1 MFTIMHIS
9 DLHRSHVDPISNEEL
24 ISTLVADRDRYIG
37 ESYPIKSP
45 NLIVIS
51 GDLIQ
56 GASFGDPEHKKNIR
70 DQYEIAYDFLINLTN
85 RFLNGDKSKLIFV
98 PGNHDI
104 DWNIAFQSM
113 KEVDPADNNNPLLST
128 LTKKGSPYRWCWRSR
143 KLYKITDLSLYES
156 RFVGFKEIH
165 DKFYSD
171 TNHKPI
177 EIHPYCHLHNVY
189 NGRIF
194 VAAFNSCDFNDCFS
208 NVGCIPEKAIAQC
221 HLYLRD
227 NNYHN
232 SLLLAVW
239 HHNIEGPPLAS
250 DYMDIDVV
258 RRLIGKGF
266 RLGLHGHQHISQA
279 VAHYVH
285 FPQEEIMVLVAAGSL
300 CASNNELPVGTFRQY
315 NIIEISDNYNEARVH
330 VREMAISTTFSP
342 SNSLPSESG
351 SYLDMKWT
359 PLKDSI
365 GRPLDIELDFINKT
379 ILKAEEK
386 FNNHD
391 FKGAVELLLPI
402 AKNQPPL
409 GRKLFLE
416 SLFKTEKWHE
426 IVSHIEEPMSIDEC
440 IWVVK
445 SMVEIK
451 DFSTAKEFLHK
462 WATLLD
468 LPKTQKQDIDD
479 WIETQRICNH
489 GK

>member
-9 DLHRSHVDPISNEEL
+9 DLHRSPVDPISNEEL
-24 ISTLVADRDRYIG
+24 ISTLVADRDRYRG

-51 GDLIQ
+51 GDLVQ

-70 DQYEIAYDFLINLTN
+70 DQYEIAYDLLINLTN
-85 RFLNGDKSKLIFV
+85 RFLDGDKSKLIFV

-113 KEVDPADNNNPLLST
+113 KEVDPVDINNPLLSA
-128 LTKKGSPYRWCWRSR
+128 LTMKGSPFRWCWRSR
-143 KLYKITDLSLYES
+143 KLYKITDFNLYES

-177 EIHPYCHLHNVY
+177 EIHPYCHLHNVD

-194 VAAFNSCDFNDCFS
+194 VAAFNSCYANDCFS
-208 NVGCIPEKAIAQC
+208 YAGCIPEQAIAKC
-221 HLYLRD
+221 HLYLHD

-239 HHNIEGPPLAS
+239 HHNIEGPPLVS
-250 DYMDIDVV
+250 DYMDIDTV

-266 RLGLHGHQHISQA
+266 RLGLHGHQHISHA
-279 VAHYVH
+279 AAHYVH
-285 FPQEEIMVLVAAGSL
+285 LPQEETMVLVAAGSL
-300 CASNNELPVGTFRQY
+300 CAGNSELPVGTFRQY

-330 VREMAISTTFSP
+330 VREMSISTTFSP

-359 PLKDSI
+359 PLKDLI
-365 GRPLDIELDFINKT
+365 GQPIDIDRGIINK
-379 ILKAEEK
+379 ILLAAEERY
-386 FNNHD
+386 NSHD
-391 FKGAVELLLPI
+391 YGETVDLLLPI
-402 AKNQPPL
+402 AKNLPTL
-409 GRKLFLE
+409 GRKLFLD
-416 SLFKTEKWHE
+416 SLFKLEKWQD
-426 IVSHIEEPMSIDEC
+426 IVFHTQEPMSVDEC
-440 IWVVK
+440 ILVVR
-445 SMVEIK
+445 SMVAEK
-451 DFSTAKEFLHK
+451 DFSTAEEFLHK
-462 WATLLD
+462 WATPLN
-468 LPKTQKQDIDD
+468 LPVTQKQEIDN
-479 WIETQRICNH
+479 WIATL
-489 GK
+489 KDM